1 MKMVKIGMSMLGGG
15 VGAVILTFILGMGPC
30 GPALVALLAIAG
42 VSVASIGL
50 IILAIGLIV
59 RARETA
65 RG

>member
-1 MKMVKIGMSMLGGG
+1 MVKIGMYVLGGG

-30 GPALVALLAIAG
+30 GPALVAILAILGA
-42 VSVASIGL
+42 SVASIGL
-50 IILAIGLIV
+50 IILVIGLIV